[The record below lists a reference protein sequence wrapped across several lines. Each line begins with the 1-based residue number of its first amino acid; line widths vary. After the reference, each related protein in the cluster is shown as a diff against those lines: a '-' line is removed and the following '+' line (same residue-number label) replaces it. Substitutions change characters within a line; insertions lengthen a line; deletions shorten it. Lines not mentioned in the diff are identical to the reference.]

1 MFPLLWNGEKGDL
14 LGFREEGYL
23 PGALTNFLALL
34 GWNPG
39 TEKEIFSMND
49 LVKNFDINKVN
60 SSGAKF
66 DVEKLKWFNHK
77 YLQLERNEKIADHL
91 ICSYQELKTM
101 KKESVISAVE
111 LTKERANTL
120 NELWS
125 LCSYLF
131 IAPIN
136 YNEKTLKK
144 VSKDG
149 TIETLNELSKKIE
162 AINTF
167 KENEIS
173 KLIKS
178 WINESGKGFG
188 NVMQPAR
195 LALVG
200 ELKGI
205 DLYVIFEFLG
215 KEESLS
221 RLRSLAEEIK
231 TSL

>member
-1 MFPLLWNGEKGDL
+1 MSL
-14 LGFREEGYL
+14 
-23 PGALTNFLALL
+23 NF
-34 GWNPG
+34 
-39 TEKEIFSMND
+39 ND
-49 LVKNFDINKVN
+49 FLKLDI
-60 SSGAKF
+60 KF

-101 KKESVISAVE
+101 KKESIISAVE

-131 IAPIN
+131 SAPVN

-149 TIETLNELSKKIE
+149 AIETLSELSKKLDL
-162 AINTF
+162 INIF
-167 KENEIS
+167 KEDEIS
-173 KLIKS
+173 KFIKT
-178 WINESGKGFG
+178 WITESGKGFG

-221 RLRSLAEEIK
+221 RLSALSKKIK
-231 TSL
+231 TSLQ